1 MKKILLSAVLAL
13 YFAAAVPAQE
23 VSGNDW
29 DIIIRAAATS
39 FPEAGLGAK
48 TAICAVVLN
57 RMEAEGFGETA
68 ADVISA
74 ENSGF
79 DASLLCAETDQKN
92 LRMARDAC
100 IAAMEGADPTGGLL
114 YFEKLP
120 EPGAGDNRIEFAENM
135 DLEKYRAVIG
145 GYGFW

>member
-1 MKKILLSAVLAL
+1 MKKIVLSVFLAAFL
-13 YFAAAVPAQE
+13 TSGISAQNAH
-23 VSGNDW
+23 SDDW

-48 TAICAVVLN
+48 TAICAVILN
-57 RMEAEGFGETA
+57 RIEADGFGDTA
-68 ADVISA
+68 ADVVLA

-79 DASLLCAETDQKN
+79 DASLLCAETDDKN

-120 EPGAGDNRIEFAENM
+120 EPGAGDNRVEFFKSM